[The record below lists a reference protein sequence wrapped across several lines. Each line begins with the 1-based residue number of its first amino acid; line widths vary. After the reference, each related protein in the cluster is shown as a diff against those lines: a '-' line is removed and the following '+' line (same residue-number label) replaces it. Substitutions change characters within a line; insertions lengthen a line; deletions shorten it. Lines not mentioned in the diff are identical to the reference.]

1 VGGEM
6 VGEPVGAGGKGHH
19 DREAVGGM
27 GMDADR
33 DQPSIRPSVAPDHYQ
48 RRRTAISV
56 ERRGLLVVEQV
67 GADLLLDHLVGQV
80 AE

>member
-1 VGGEM
+1 
-6 VGEPVGAGGKGHH
+6 
-19 DREAVGGM
+19 
-27 GMDADR
+27 MDADR
-33 DQPSIRPSVAPDHYQ
+33 DQPSIRPSVAPHHYQ